1 MAMYYFSYFAHE
13 LLDLPAYS
21 RLITVPL
28 RSLDQHDIMGGHTI
42 SRHIKKKKEYL
53 KQRLIQQPKVNKMST
68 FWDSRIAKACINY
81 VISEQLEHILTWLV
95 INTSVK
101 RLTLQTRVPVYTSVG
116 IALSK
121 GSNKI
126 ELLKGVKVILEKIA
140 PDNFIILTAFP
151 V

>member
-1 MAMYYFSYFAHE
+1 MAMYYLSYFAHE
-13 LLDLPAYS
+13 LLDLPSYT

-28 RSLDQHDIMGGHTI
+28 RSLNQHDIMGGHTI

-53 KQRLIQQPKVNKMST
+53 KHRLAQEPRANKMST

-81 VISEQLEHILTWLV
+81 VINEQLEHILTWLASH
-95 INTSVK
+95 TSRK
-101 RLTLQTRVPVYTSVG
+101 RLTLQTLVPVYTSVG
-116 IALSK
+116 IALNK

-126 ELLKGVKVILEKIA
+126 ELLKGIKIVLEKIA
-140 PDNFIILTAFP
+140 PDNFFILTAFP